1 MSRITRWFVTVG
13 LYAVGFF
20 SISLALP
27 RVVSF
32 LRLSKTSGDALAVV
46 LVLVIFLGVNFL
58 VGMIQGYL
66 KRKHIKPN

>member
-20 SISLALP
+20 LISLALP

-32 LRLSKTSGDALAVV
+32 LKLSKTSGDVLVV
-46 LVLVIFLGVNFL
+46 ILVLVVFLGANFL

-66 KRKHIKPN
+66 KRKSPNVS

>member
-20 SISLALP
+20 LISLVLP

-32 LRLSKTSGDALAVV
+32 LTLSKSSGDVLAVV

-66 KRKHIKPN
+66 KRKYVRLN

>member
-13 LYAVGFF
+13 LYALGFF
-20 SISLALP
+20 LVLPALP

-32 LRLSKTSGDALAVV
+32 LRLSKTSGDVLAVV

-66 KRKHIKPN
+66 KRKYVKPN